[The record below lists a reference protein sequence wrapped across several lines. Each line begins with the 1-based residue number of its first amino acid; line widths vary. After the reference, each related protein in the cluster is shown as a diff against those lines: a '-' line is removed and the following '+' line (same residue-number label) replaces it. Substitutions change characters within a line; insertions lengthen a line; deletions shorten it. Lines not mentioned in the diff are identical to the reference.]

1 MPAPSQPEFD
11 FSAATRTDGLESW
24 RGSRRL
30 AAVALS
36 RSLGLP
42 LEHAVEVRLKDGT
55 VLEGPLQL
63 QEETLFPSQVDISDL
78 ELRVG
83 RVNFRHSEI
92 ESCTRQD

>member
-1 MPAPSQPEFD
+1 MPAPSQAEFD

-24 RGSRRL
+24 RESRRL

-42 LEHAVEVRLKDGT
+42 LEHVVEVRLKDGT
-55 VLEGPLQL
+55 LLEGPLQL
-63 QEETLFPSQVDISDL
+63 QEETLFPDHLNICDL

>member
-1 MPAPSQPEFD
+1 MAIMGRSVTHRSSSNARSHLRLVQPLPSPTKPGC
-11 FSAATRTDGLESW
+11 ACA
-24 RGSRRL
+24 
-30 AAVALS
+30 
-36 RSLGLP
+36 
-42 LEHAVEVRLKDGT
+42 
-55 VLEGPLQL
+55 GPLQL